1 MNAYT
6 KPKDRYFAAL
16 FVFAGFV
23 CIPLTAL
30 WFLLVSIKSA
40 IAEAFGD
47 LRREFKG
54 GPRAT
59 AAYAFRLG
67 MTELAARRARRERK
81 RKEAAMGS
89 DAS

>member
-1 MNAYT
+1 MNAYN

-23 CIPLTAL
+23 FIPVSML
-30 WFLLVSIKSA
+30 WYLLVNIKDA
-40 IAEAFGD
+40 IAEGFGD

-54 GPRAT
+54 GIRAT
-59 AAYAFRLG
+59 AAYAFRMA

-81 RKEAAMGS
+81 RKEAGMGS